1 MTQGAVSRSQRNAA
15 HAPEGDERLARRPSV
30 VTAAPPVGIARTT
43 HCPPSRCGP
52 SSAKGSPCLPC
63 ASASIAASLIGR
75 SSRVDLLP
83 PALQEPL
90 GQLDQAPQRNADPG
104 RTVASLV
111 ADLIGRLLDQEELDQ
126 RRRGPEVGNP
136 FVLGRCGRR
145 SIALEEAG
153 RSHCD
158 EVPEQFVTTAR
169 ARQTCRR
176 RLACDRCGGII
187 ERAQQPGYVAQRTAF
202 APSFRKRLGRLALEV
217 DKDRIVTC
225 DKDLTE
231 MEVPV

>member
-15 HAPEGDERLARRPSV
+15 QRRKATSVSPDGPSA

-83 PALQEPL
+83 PTLQEPL

-126 RRRGPEVGNP
+126 RRRGPDVGNP
-136 FVLGRCGRR
+136 FVLGRCCRR
-145 SIALEEAG
+145 SIALEETG

-158 EVPEQFVTTAR
+158 KVPEQLVTTVR
-169 ARQTCRR
+169 SRQTRRR
-176 RLACDRCGGII
+176 RLACDRRGGII
-187 ERAQQPGYVAQRTAF
+187 ERA
-202 APSFRKRLGRLALEV
+202 
-217 DKDRIVTC
+217 
-225 DKDLTE
+225 
-231 MEVPV
+231 